1 MKIIINDQMLHQ
13 SNVFAGNL
21 TTQSLEVLSVFFL
34 NIYQKSI
41 KIQ

>member
-21 TTQSLEVLSVFFL
+21 TTQSLEVLSVFFQIFTKNL
-34 NIYQKSI
+34 IN
-41 KIQ
+41 